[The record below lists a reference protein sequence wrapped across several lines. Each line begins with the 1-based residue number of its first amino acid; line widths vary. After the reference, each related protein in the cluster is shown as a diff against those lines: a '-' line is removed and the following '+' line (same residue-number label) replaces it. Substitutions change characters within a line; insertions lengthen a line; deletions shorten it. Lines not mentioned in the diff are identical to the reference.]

1 MTDGAGNYEIGMVGL
16 GVIGQNLTL
25 NIADHGYSVV
35 GLDRDPQKIAA
46 LNAESEKRS
55 VRAVGQGDSFAGL
68 LRKPR
73 AIFILVPAGPPV
85 DAVIKELLP
94 SLDPGDILIDAG
106 NSYYKDTELRQKS
119 VAEKGI
125 QLLGVGL
132 SGGETG
138 ARYGPSL
145 MPGGPLEAYERV
157 RPIFE
162 AVAAKVN
169 GDPCVAYLG
178 PGSAGHYVKMVHNG
192 LEYGWMELIAECYDL
207 LERGLGLSDQQI
219 ESVFEDWERSELS
232 SYLIEITANI
242 FGKIDQR
249 TGKLLVDVIL
259 DEARQKGTGKW
270 VAQDAMDLQVPVP
283 TIDIA
288 VSSRDLSRYKDDRER
303 ACRDLSGP
311 DRKVRNPA
319 GQVIDQAKNAL
330 YAGMIITFAQGMALL
345 GAASAAYGYHLDL
358 EAVARIWRG
367 GCIIR
372 AALLE
377 KIRSAYQKNPVLSNL
392 LLDPALG
399 EEVVSRQ
406 EDLRGL
412 VATAAQ
418 TGLPF
423 AGMMASLAYYDGL
436 RSDWLP
442 ANLIQAQRDY
452 FGAHTYERVDDKG
465 VFHTHW
471 EE

>member
-46 LNAESEKRS
+46 LNAESEKRP

-249 TGKLLVDVIL
+249 TGKLP
-259 DEARQKGTGKW
+259 G
-270 VAQDAMDLQVPVP
+270 
-283 TIDIA
+283 
-288 VSSRDLSRYKDDRER
+288 
-303 ACRDLSGP
+303 
-311 DRKVRNPA
+311 
-319 GQVIDQAKNAL
+319 
-330 YAGMIITFAQGMALL
+330 
-345 GAASAAYGYHLDL
+345 
-358 EAVARIWRG
+358 
-367 GCIIR
+367 
-372 AALLE
+372 
-377 KIRSAYQKNPVLSNL
+377 
-392 LLDPALG
+392 
-399 EEVVSRQ
+399 
-406 EDLRGL
+406 
-412 VATAAQ
+412 
-418 TGLPF
+418 
-423 AGMMASLAYYDGL
+423 
-436 RSDWLP
+436 
-442 ANLIQAQRDY
+442 
-452 FGAHTYERVDDKG
+452 
-465 VFHTHW
+465 
-471 EE
+471 